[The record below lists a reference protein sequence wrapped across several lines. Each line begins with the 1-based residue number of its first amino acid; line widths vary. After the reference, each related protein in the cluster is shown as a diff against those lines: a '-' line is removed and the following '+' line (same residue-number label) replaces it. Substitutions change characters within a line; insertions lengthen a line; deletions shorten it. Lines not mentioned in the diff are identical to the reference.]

1 MKNYKL
7 LMLFLVM
14 NITFQILSDMTAGK
28 IIDLFGYGVA
38 VTVIYF
44 PFVYIISD
52 IVAEV
57 YGYTVA
63 KRMSQYTLLA
73 CVLEVICV
81 QIMLAVPPA
90 PFFEGNAA
98 YQSVFGVV
106 PRIVFAGW
114 LAIYFGDISNNYVL
128 AKIKLYTKGKY
139 LPFRTISSTFVG
151 QFVNT
156 AIFFGVGL
164 SGIIPTNLLISSIL
178 AGWLIKTAV
187 EMLLTPITC
196 SVIKFVKRVEHEDYY
211 DKKTNFN
218 PFN

>member
-7 LMLFLVM
+7 LMLLLVM

-28 IIDLFGYGVA
+28 IVDFFGYGVA

-44 PFVYIISD
+44 PFVYIVSD

-73 CVLEVICV
+73 CVIEACFVKL
-81 QIMLAVPPA
+81 MLAVPPA
-90 PFFEGNAA
+90 SFFGNNDA
-98 YQSVFGVV
+98 YNTVFGVA

-128 AKIKLYTKGKY
+128 AKMKVWTKGKY
-139 LPFRTISSTFVG
+139 LPIRTISSTVVG

-156 AIFFGVGL
+156 VIFYGIGL
-164 SGIIPTNLLISSIL
+164 SGIIPKNEMFAAILIGSLLKI
-178 AGWLIKTAV
+178 AV
-187 EMLLTPITC
+187 EVLLTPFTC
-196 SVIKFVKRVEHEDYY
+196 FIIKQVKRIEHEDFF
-211 DKKTNFN
+211 DRKTNFN